1 MKWFYL
7 FILNII
13 LLWGCTQDLDSVK
26 KCQEDIDYF
35 FKIIETLH
43 PDPYQYIA
51 KDSLD
56 VLRKRILDQADQF
69 KTVKDLNIAL
79 LQCNQYFDGHTN
91 CGIYPGLLALVG
103 SHYLPIEVKNDSVF
117 WLPTGEIVLS
127 VDTFPVKRFITE
139 MKKFVSYDL
148 SPEIKNKKSIDYVSF
163 VLLNHLK
170 PPRYFDLYRE
180 GKVYRED
187 FNPALFT
194 REPTQSSPPFIF
206 RYFPEDSMAYFAYN
220 SAFLKYRQQLADTL
234 PAFFDS
240 IKSMDVQHLFIDVRN
255 GRGGSDLLNDMIIA
269 HLYCKSFSF
278 KTEYK
283 FNPKG
288 RRKVLKEW
296 WKQIP
301 AKKTDILW
309 AFLKTYFEDT
319 EQEYDVFRDST
330 SVGFDKNIYVL
341 QGSGT
346 FSASYDFCWAIR
358 LAAKNVRL
366 VGERVGQFNPICGN
380 ILQFHL
386 PNSKIPFRVATNKH
400 YLNYGL
406 PEENGFLMPDIP
418 FTFQYTDSLTREEMY
433 KIIMI
438 K

>member
-1 MKWFYL
+1 
-7 FILNII
+7 
-13 LLWGCTQDLDSVK
+13 
-26 KCQEDIDYF
+26 
-35 FKIIETLH
+35 
-43 PDPYQYIA
+43 
-51 KDSLD
+51 
-56 VLRKRILDQADQF
+56 
-69 KTVKDLNIAL
+69 
-79 LQCNQYFDGHTN
+79 
-91 CGIYPGLLALVG
+91 
-103 SHYLPIEVKNDSVF
+103 
-117 WLPTGEIVLS
+117 
-127 VDTFPVKRFITE
+127 
-139 MKKFVSYDL
+139 
-148 SPEIKNKKSIDYVSF
+148 
-163 VLLNHLK
+163 
-170 PPRYFDLYRE
+170 
-180 GKVYRED
+180 
-187 FNPALFT
+187 
-194 REPTQSSPPFIF
+194 
-206 RYFPEDSMAYFAYN
+206 MAYFAYN

-240 IKSMDVQHLFIDVRN
+240 IKSMDIHHLFIGVRN
-255 GRGGSDLLNDMIIA
+255 GRGGSDLLNDMILA
-269 HLYCKSFSF
+269 HLCCKSFSF

-288 RRKVLKEW
+288 RRKVLKEY

-319 EQEYDVFRDST
+319 EQEYDVFGDST

-358 LAAKNVRL
+358 LAAKNVRP

-400 YLNYGL
+400 YLKYGL

-433 KIIMI
+433 KIIMT